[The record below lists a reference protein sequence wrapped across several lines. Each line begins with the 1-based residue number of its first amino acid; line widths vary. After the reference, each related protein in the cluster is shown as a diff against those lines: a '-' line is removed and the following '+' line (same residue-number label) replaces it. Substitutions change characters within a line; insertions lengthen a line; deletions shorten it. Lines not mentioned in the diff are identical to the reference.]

1 MGSAEFTLL
10 DNQTPHRHRLATLQ
24 ENQALTHTMNP
35 HHIKL
40 DRIDKSRKLNLNP
53 YERSLN
59 TRRTRHTSVLELVL
73 GAILLAL
80 CAWAWLAA

>member
-1 MGSAEFTLL
+1 MFVSNTHTL
-10 DNQTPHRHRLATLQ
+10 
-24 ENQALTHTMNP
+24 TMNP

>member
-1 MGSAEFTLL
+1 
-10 DNQTPHRHRLATLQ
+10 
-24 ENQALTHTMNP
+24 MNP

-40 DRIDKSRKLNLNP
+40 DRIDKSRKLNLRT

>member
-1 MGSAEFTLL
+1 
-10 DNQTPHRHRLATLQ
+10 
-24 ENQALTHTMNP
+24 MNP

-40 DRIDKSRKLNLNP
+40 DRIDKSRKLDLRT

-59 TRRTRHTSVLELVL
+59 TRRTRHMSVLELVL
-73 GAILLAL
+73 SAILLIA